1 MRISRGRVGYSV
13 AEPTIA
19 AMPLRLSALAL
30 LLALAACQ
38 SPGEPEPAVP
48 VRTAAVDDAADDL
61 SVPADSFGAYWYQ
74 GLAEITSYDLEQARY
89 GEVHPGEA
97 VLIFVTEPF
106 LADEQ
111 VKADD
116 PNADGAVTVLKM
128 NATRNF
134 LTGVYP
140 YSMMTSVFTPVQR
153 AQHGPALKVT
163 TSSQEWCG
171 HTFTQLNRIADGYR
185 LQLFSYFEGEGDQDR
200 TLGAPLE
207 DGLWTLLRLNPDA
220 LPTGDLTLVPGTIY
234 QRLSHLDLQPHAA
247 TATLA
252 PGDAP
257 GLRTYTLT
265 YPDLDRTLAITFT
278 AAFPHTVE
286 GWTETYRSGFGPNAR
301 TLTTTAT
308 RRGREMLAYWS
319 LNGRADV
326 PRREALGLD
335 G

>member
-1 MRISRGRVGYSV
+1 MF
-13 AEPTIA
+13 
-19 AMPLRLSALAL
+19 LRPFALAL
-30 LLALAACQ
+30 VLSLAACS
-38 SPGEPEPAVP
+38 SPDATEPGVP
-48 VRTAAVDDAADDL
+48 VRAAAFDESADDV
-61 SVPADSFGAYWYQ
+61 SVPADSFAAHWYQ

-89 GEVHPGEA
+89 GEIHPGEA

-106 LADEQ
+106 LEAEQ

-128 NATRNF
+128 NATRTF

-153 AQHGPALKVT
+153 AEHGPTLKVT

-171 HTFTQLNRIADGYR
+171 HTFTQVNRIAEGYR

-207 DGLWTLLRLNPDA
+207 DGLWTVLRLNPDA
-220 LPTGDLTLVPGTIY
+220 LPTGALTLVPGTIY
-234 QRLSHLDLQPHAA
+234 QRLSHLDLEPHAA
-247 TATLA
+247 TATLT
-252 PGDAP
+252 DAGA

-278 AAFPHTVE
+278 AAFPHTIE
-286 GWTETYRSGFGPNAR
+286 GWTETARSGFGANAR

-308 RRGREMLAYWS
+308 RRGREMMAYWS

-326 PRREALGLD
+326 PRREALGLAE
-335 G
+335 